1 MRGGASKTTPRAR
14 RGVDRASAPPPTTTV
29 YAAALPAGGTLRD
42 ARAVI
47 AADRDD
53 PDDPLAGVPRAFRF
67 VVGGVRV
74 AKRSEGDRRV
84 CDSLTDGE
92 TLVLADA
99 DAGEAEAINTTPK
112 DSAGR
117 PATTTAAEK
126 VGDAAAA
133 LHDACDSAEAAV
145 GAATSFAEDTGL
157 ADLLAAAFGIADSVA
172 DAVPGARAVLTLAVG
187 IHERFKAQREL
198 SDNVAAALDFVA
210 EVAKHA
216 AAAAATSSLK
226 QDVAWQPLHDALAAL
241 DDHIAQT
248 RARSR
253 ASSRLGKFRAW
264 LAAPADQEA
273 LDACVSTV
281 RAAMKDLNFGMN
293 V

>member
-1 MRGGASKTTPRAR
+1 MGGGASKTTTTAR
-14 RGVDRASAPPPTTTV
+14 RCVDRVIVVGGAKV

-74 AKRSEGDRRV
+74 AKRSEGERRV

-99 DAGEAEAINTTPK
+99 DAGEAEAINTAPK

-117 PATTTAAEK
+117 PATTTAAET

-133 LHDACDSAEAAV
+133 LHDACDSAEAAAA
-145 GAATSFAEDTGL
+145 AATSFAEDTGL
-157 ADLLAAAFGIADSVA
+157 ADLLAAAFGIC
-172 DAVPGARAVLTLAVG
+172 LLY
-187 IHERFKAQREL
+187 
-198 SDNVAAALDFVA
+198 
-210 EVAKHA
+210 
-216 AAAAATSSLK
+216 TSPSPRDK
-226 QDVAWQPLHDALAAL
+226 RQ
-241 DDHIAQT
+241 
-248 RARSR
+248 SR
-253 ASSRLGKFRAW
+253 MPSSA
-264 LAAPADQEA
+264 
-273 LDACVSTV
+273 
-281 RAAMKDLNFGMN
+281 
-293 V
+293 